1 MPPDPA
7 TVPVGSRHALP
18 TALSLGP
25 PFPGQFVLSDSDGQ
39 RVQPA
44 RPPRR
49 LLRSTSP
56 SSRLFCAHGW
66 YLPLLPTTEYAYEQ
80 LEPRVLRR
88 LSAREGEVGHAAG
101 TAHRLDREPALES
114 L

>member
-18 TALSLGP
+18 AALSLGP
-25 PFPGQFVLSDSDGQ
+25 PFPALFVLSDSDGQ

-49 LLRSTSP
+49 LLRSTWP
-56 SSRLFCAHGW
+56 SSPPLFSAHCRC
-66 YLPLLPTTEYAYEQ
+66 LPLLPTTEHAYEQ
-80 LEPRVLRR
+80 LEPRVALGYRR
-88 LSAREGEVGHAAG
+88 VKVRWV
-101 TAHRLDREPALES
+101 T
-114 L
+114 

>member
-18 TALSLGP
+18 AALSLGP
-25 PFPGQFVLSDSDGQ
+25 PFPGRFVLSDSDGQ

-49 LLRSTSP
+49 LVRSTSP
-56 SSRLFCAHGW
+56 SSRLFLCS
-66 YLPLLPTTEYAYEQ
+66 LLVSSAATHDGICIRTAGTARTP
-80 LEPRVLRR
+80 R
-88 LSAREGEVGHAAG
+88 LSAREGEVGHDAGAA
-101 TAHRLDREPALES
+101 H
-114 L
+114 